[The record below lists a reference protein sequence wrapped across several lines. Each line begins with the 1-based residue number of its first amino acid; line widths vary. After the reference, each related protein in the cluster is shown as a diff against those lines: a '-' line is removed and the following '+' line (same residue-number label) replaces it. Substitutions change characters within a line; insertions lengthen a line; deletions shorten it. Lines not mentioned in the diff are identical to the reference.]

1 MQLHTESNNLKAH
14 KIVPPTISDK
24 HRHIGRNSAEAD
36 KYTFNSLDWTVALE
50 WITRNMAE
58 KILMSQ
64 NQKNRQY
71 IRQKNIKQLKAEMEA
86 GEFYTTPEGLIF
98 DKQENLIDGQHRLMA
113 LLKSSL
119 DGLLMIVWRN
129 VEPVIFGKLNSG
141 AQRSFQDRNRTSRD
155 VQDVINQIA
164 RIHYGN
170 EASHS
175 QNKLILETFQAV
187 VEWLYSVPFTH
198 SKGLSQQPVRTAV
211 VLRMIENPLH
221 ADWLQDQ
228 FCALT
233 ALEYNKMENSIQSLC
248 RQITMDR
255 ISGWDL
261 QIRAWRAFD
270 YQRKNNKKIQVRDSS
285 EDYQQ
290 MRRAIEKRLKAAV
303 KTA

>member
-58 KILMSQ
+58 KILM
-64 NQKNRQY
+64 
-71 IRQKNIKQLKAEMEA
+71 
-86 GEFYTTPEGLIF
+86 
-98 DKQENLIDGQHRLMA
+98 
-113 LLKSSL
+113 
-119 DGLLMIVWRN
+119 
-129 VEPVIFGKLNSG
+129 
-141 AQRSFQDRNRTSRD
+141 
-155 VQDVINQIA
+155 
-164 RIHYGN
+164 
-170 EASHS
+170 S